1 MPSPQLSATP
11 RPRLSTASVV
21 DAAIELVDQQGR
33 GALTLAAVAK
43 RTGVATPSL
52 YKHVS
57 SLESLQQKVS
67 ARVTGE
73 LARALTTAIAGR
85 SGEDALRWVAH
96 AYRDYALAHP
106 GRYPMTQRVP
116 DPEDPEHLAAG
127 EQAVHA
133 MVAALRGYGLDGD
146 DAIDA
151 TRLTRSALHGFVSL
165 QVDGGFGLPQDVG
178 RSFERLIAAL
188 HVSLSNWAE
197 VAR

>member
-1 MPSPQLSATP
+1 MQLTATP
-11 RPRLSTASVV
+11 RTRLSTASVV
-21 DAAIELVDQQGR
+21 DAAIDLVDQQGR

-57 SLESLQQKVS
+57 GLESLQQKVS
-67 ARVTGE
+67 ARVTAE
-73 LARALTTAIAGR
+73 LAHSLSTAVAGR

-106 GRYPMTQRVP
+106 GRYPLTQRVP
-116 DPEDPEHLAAG
+116 DAEDPEHLAAG
-127 EQAVHA
+127 EQALHA
-133 MVAALRGYGLDGD
+133 LVAALRGYGLDED

-165 QVDGGFGLPQDVG
+165 QVDDGFGLPQDVG

>member
-1 MPSPQLSATP
+1 
-11 RPRLSTASVV
+11 
-21 DAAIELVDQQGR
+21 LVDQQGR

-57 SLESLQQKVS
+57 SLESLRQKVS

-73 LARALTTAIAGR
+73 LAHVLTTAVAGR
-85 SGEDALRWVAH
+85 SGQDALRWVAH

-106 GRYPMTQRVP
+106 GRYSMTQHVP
-116 DPEDPEHLAAG
+116 DAQDPEHLAAG
-127 EQAVHA
+127 EQAVNV

-151 TRLTRSALHGFVSL
+151 TRVTRSALHGFVSL
-165 QVDGGFGLPQDVG
+165 QVDDGFGLPQDVG
-178 RSFERLIAAL
+178 RSFERLISAL
-188 HVSLSNWAE
+188 HVSLSNWDQ